1 MEFFSLFAGGKAPQP
16 LAAAN
21 DVGSGDD
28 GGVVPVNRRAF
39 EHVSQAAHD
48 MHFAAL
54 PGVGARFKELGY
66 TDNDLQRVLEY
77 VETKAP
83 LCIHVNFERNADA
96 FVRDSHYRNIFE
108 INRTPY
114 SAENPRVDKESKLF
128 NRLYDS
134 APASERVKYGCL
146 NLFSDPDGVKR
157 AAQSYGYDFLTLR
170 SSLRQGHVTVTHG
183 NSQSNS
189 AEMLGTLC
197 YFGHLLTRCSDGE
210 MADLVR
216 AAGGGQNKSSGAD
229 SAGSGGGPGVSSQGH
244 SVTSNG
250 ELSNYREI
258 QLHCPIR

>member
-1 MEFFSLFAGGKAPQP
+1 MEFFSLFAGSKAPQP
-16 LAAAN
+16 LAAATAN
-21 DVGSGDD
+21 DVASGD
-28 GGVVPVNRRAF
+28 VAPLSVNRRAF
-39 EHVSQAAHD
+39 EHVAQAAHD

-54 PGVGARFKELGY
+54 PGVGVRFKELGY
-66 TDNDLQRVLEY
+66 TQNDLQRVLEY

-83 LCIHVNFERNADA
+83 LLIHVNFERNADA

-128 NRLYDS
+128 NKLYDS

-210 MADLVR
+210 IADLVR
-216 AAGGGQNKSSGAD
+216 AAGGGQNKAD
-229 SAGSGGGPGVSSQGH
+229 SAGSGGGVSVSSQGY
-244 SVTSNG
+244 SGSSNG